1 MSFAARLFHGGFVV
15 LIHLFLHIL
24 FVPTTIQQQQQH
36 RTQIDIQ
43 CQKGGLESIT
53 ITDNGTGI
61 SPTSLPL
68 ACTRFAT
75 SKLVT
80 VDDLKSIR
88 TFGFRGEALAS
99 ASMVGRV
106 CIISRLRSRGTP
118 RQLKQGDGESSDE
131 EETLQNN
138 NCAFKMH
145 YRDGNPTSDP
155 KLPANENSTATIKPK
170 PSAGKEGTT
179 ITVQDLFY
187 NIPSRRRAM
196 EGRRSERDEYDRI
209 LNCVQ
214 RYAVHEAKRGV
225 GFVCRGGGGGG
236 GGKGAA
242 GRASGNHT
250 DLNTQSLASVKR
262 LQERRKKSRIGTM
275 LKQEGVIVSE
285 EEQFAATKDVIGHI
299 FGTAVSRELLPLN
312 AGEGDVEAVSFA
324 ALKAMLQ
331 KSGVETDSSSV
342 VCGEANDNEHSEAN
356 GGGDTTTA
364 PTDSKENFTNT
375 LLEEMMMGDTI
386 ESSAPSNYS
395 QSHTDAS
402 NSTTT
407 PSQSSKFAFA
417 YKATGL
423 ITNGSYSAPKSSAAF
438 LLFINDRLVESAS
451 LRRAVESIYSD
462 ALPKGGK
469 PFVYLSLELP
479 GPHVDVNVHPTKR
492 EVAFLHEDRLC
503 VALAAAVKEVIGSAT
518 SSRTFAVAA
527 SGALLAP
534 EEKRV
539 RVQPKKA
546 IAMEEREGLVVST
559 ASNVTTEIGESDSGA
574 VDDAMAVDEPEP
586 QQIVDNTNQQQD
598 QQQNEQPKKRHADE
612 SKQPPLSKKPY
623 DPSRL
628 VRTNSAAPAGALEP
642 FLVVKKGVSP
652 KNKKALS
659 QSSTYEN
666 IDADSSIQHEPGCP
680 LANGPCQVDM
690 AMPGAFASAICRCQV
705 QNSDSLPPA
714 PNAIVVRINANNNI
728 VRPKKISPT
737 ECDYESIA
745 KLRGDIVSR
754 NHQNLNETL
763 RGASFVGAVSRSRSL
778 IQYGIDLLMINHREL
793 ARETFYQIALMK
805 FNGMPIATLGGGGV
819 DVMEVIRQM
828 LQLEE
833 DLATKSDATH
843 ESLRVKVNK
852 TNATLAKQATSCLSE
867 KADMLEEYFSIK
879 FERRGKSLFVTGL
892 PVLLEG
898 HSPQPHALPLFLM
911 RLATEVN
918 WMDERLCFQNVCTE
932 LGSYYS
938 EPPVANDEEENAA
951 TEAPDYIDDEAKA
964 FVKHTL
970 FPAISFLLVP
980 PKEFATNG
988 TVLKLANLTSLYK
1001 VFERC

>member
-1 MSFAARLFHGGFVV
+1 SKKIRPLPKEVVDRIAAGEVV
-15 LIHLFLHIL
+15 QRPVSVVKELLENSLDADG
-24 FVPTTIQQQQQH
+24 
-36 RTQIDIQ
+36 TQIDIQ

-106 CIISRLRSRGTP
+106 CIS
-118 RQLKQGDGESSDE
+118 K
-131 EETLQNN
+131 TLQNN

-155 KLPANENSTATIKPK
+155 KLPTNKNSTATIKPK

-242 GRASGNHT
+242 GRAT
-250 DLNTQSLASVKR
+250 
-262 LQERRKKSRIGTM
+262 
-275 LKQEGVIVSE
+275 
-285 EEQFAATKDVIGHI
+285 TKDVIGHI

-312 AGEGDVEAVSFA
+312 AGEGDVEAV
-324 ALKAMLQ
+324 
-331 KSGVETDSSSV
+331 T
-342 VCGEANDNEHSEAN
+342 
-356 GGGDTTTA
+356 
-364 PTDSKENFTNT
+364 
-375 LLEEMMMGDTI
+375 
-386 ESSAPSNYS
+386 
-395 QSHTDAS
+395 
-402 NSTTT
+402 
-407 PSQSSKFAFA
+407 
-417 YKATGL
+417 TGL

-546 IAMEEREGLVVST
+546 IAMGEREGLVVST

-628 VRTNSAAPAGALEP
+628 VRTNSAAPA
-642 FLVVKKGVSP
+642 
-652 KNKKALS
+652 
-659 QSSTYEN
+659 
-666 IDADSSIQHEPGCP
+666 
-680 LANGPCQVDM
+680 
-690 AMPGAFASAICRCQV
+690 
-705 QNSDSLPPA
+705 A

-819 DVMEVIRQM
+819 D
-828 LQLEE
+828 
-833 DLATKSDATH
+833 SDATH